1 MITFLLQVVV
11 NELVSVIK
19 IQFKGSSKIHC
30 TFLIYYCHDI
40 AENLI
45 TLGVNNLD
53 SLSSVE
59 TLLDIRYKKQI
70 ITSDDLSYF
79 GLYGKR

>member
-30 TFLIYYCHDI
+30 TFLIYYFHDI
-40 AENLI
+40 AENII
-45 TLGVNNLD
+45 TLGVNNID

-59 TLLDIRYKKQI
+59 TLEIRYKKQI